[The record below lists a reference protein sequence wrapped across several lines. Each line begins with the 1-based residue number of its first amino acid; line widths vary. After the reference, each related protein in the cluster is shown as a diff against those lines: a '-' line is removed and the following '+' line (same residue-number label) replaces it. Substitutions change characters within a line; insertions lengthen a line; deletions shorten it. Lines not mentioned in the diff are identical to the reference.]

1 VRALR
6 GHGPSH
12 QPSRLLAAALGA
24 TLVAGSLAVGG
35 VASAAPSPAIPVTS
49 FEPGRYIVQLAD
61 EAASTYEGGTQQ
73 LQRTAPEA
81 GAQLDAE
88 SAEVEAYSAHLEQ
101 EQVDAAAEVGAEVI
115 YNYTLAFNGF
125 AADLSAEQAAE
136 LAARKDVVAVVPN
149 ELKQIQATPE
159 YGTEFLG
166 LDGEGG
172 VWQQLG
178 GAESVG
184 EGVVVGILDTGVAPE
199 NPSFAGEPLGTSAG
213 TEPYLDGDA
222 ITFAKGDGQTFT
234 GVCETGP
241 GFGADDCSTKIVG
254 ARSYVDGFGADRIGG
269 EDVGE
274 YDSPRD
280 GDGHGSHTG
289 GTAVGNHQVTPT
301 VLGREF
307 PAVSGVAPAAKIA
320 AYKVCW
326 SGPDPVGTADDG
338 CATADL
344 LAAINQA
351 VADGVDVIN
360 YSIGGGAADT
370 TVSPT
375 DQAFLGAAAAGVFVA
390 ASAGNSG
397 PGASTLDNASPWITT
412 VAAST
417 IPNYEATATLG
428 DGQAFAGASIS
439 VAEGPPVEAPLVLAA
454 DAVADGQSVEDA
466 ELCAPDS
473 LDAAAV
479 EGSIVVCLRGV
490 TDRVSKSAEVAA
502 KGGVGVLLV
511 NPTPSSL
518 DNDAHPV
525 PTVHV
530 DADALEAITA
540 YAATEGATVTLAAG
554 NSTGVEFATPQV
566 AGFSSRG
573 PVEADGSDI
582 LKPDVIAPGVG
593 ILAPTNNPEDGD
605 PTWAFLSGTSMSSP
619 HVAGLAALYLG
630 ERPNATPAEVKSAL
644 MTTAYDTVGS
654 DGAAV
659 NDPFAQGAGH
669 ADPTRF
675 FEPGLLYLNGTDDWY
690 SYIQG
695 IGYDV
700 GAEPIDA
707 SNLNLAS
714 IAIGEL
720 TGAETVTRT
729 VTSTQAGTFEASV
742 DIPGVDAVV
751 EPSTLSFGAA
761 GETAEFTVTF
771 ANAGAPLDEFA
782 TGSLTWTSGE
792 TSVRSPLA
800 IRPVTLVAPDEVTG
814 EGVDGSVAVEV
825 TPGGDGDIALATTGL
840 ARGTLLA
847 DAADPDS
854 EHSGA
859 GLAGD
864 EFTWEVEVPEG
875 AEFARFDLAS
885 TEPTADLDLVV
896 YLLDGPGGEPVAGW
910 QSATASADE
919 RVDLPS
925 PEPGSYQVIASVY
938 SVATAGQ
945 PVAFDMTATSI
956 VPGGDTAELTLDPAV
971 LAGSTGVPIAYTA
984 SWSGLEPFSDYLGL
998 VHYGETGEVT
1008 AVTVETAEGNDP
1020 EPEPEAPVALE
1031 PPTIAGTPEV
1041 GQRLTATPGAW
1052 DGEGL
1057 AFGYQWLADGEA
1069 IAGATGERFRL
1080 TDAQQGAAV
1089 SVRVT
1094 AGAEG
1099 RPDGTADS
1107 EPVTV
1112 LFAAELDVDLS
1123 SHLIL
1128 GSRAL
1133 TVSVSADSDAAT
1145 APSGTV
1151 TVRVGGQTHEVELV
1165 DGEGSVRIAKPPR
1178 GLSIVTASYAG
1189 DEATAAAKDARSWV
1203 LVVRF

>member
-1 VRALR
+1 MRAPRGQRPSAAPSRALA
-6 GHGPSH
+6 G
-12 QPSRLLAAALGA
+12 ALGVA
-24 TLVAGSLAVGG
+24 LVAGSLAVGG
-35 VASAAPSPAIPVTS
+35 AAAAAPSPSIPVTS

-81 GAQLDAE
+81 GDQLDAE

-101 EQVDAAAEVGAEVI
+101 RQSDAAAEVGADVI

-136 LAARKDVVAVVPN
+136 LAARKDVVAIVPN
-149 ELKQIQATPE
+149 ELQQVQATPQ

-166 LDGEGG
+166 LDGAGG
-172 VWQQLG
+172 VWEQLG
-178 GAESVG
+178 GAERVG
-184 EGVVVGILDTGVAPE
+184 EGVVVGILDTGIAPE
-199 NPSFAGEPLGTSAG
+199 NPSFAGEPLGTAPG
-213 TEPYLDGDA
+213 DAPYLDGDA
-222 ITFAKGDGQTFT
+222 ITFVKGDGETFT

-241 GFGADDCSTKIVG
+241 AFAADDCSTKIVG

-269 EDVGE
+269 ADVGE
-274 YDSPRD
+274 YLSPRD

-289 GTAVGNHQVTPT
+289 GTAVGEHQVTPT

-307 PAVSGVAPAAKIA
+307 PAISGVAPAAKIA

-326 SGPDPVGTADDG
+326 SGPDPVGTTDDG

-428 DGQAFAGASIS
+428 DGRAFAGASIS
-439 VAEGPPVEAPLVLAA
+439 VAEGEPVEAPLVLAT
-454 DAVADGQSVEDA
+454 DAVAEGASPEDA
-466 ELCAPDS
+466 GRCAPDS

-502 KGGVGVLLV
+502 KGGAGVLLI

-518 DNDAHPV
+518 DNDAHSI

-530 DADALEAITA
+530 DADALDAVTA
-540 YAATEGATVTLAAG
+540 YAATEGATVTLSAG
-554 NSTGVEFATPQV
+554 NSAGVEFATPQV

-605 PTWAFLSGTSMSSP
+605 PSWAFLSGTSMSSP

-644 MTTAYDTVGS
+644 MTTAYDTVGA

-659 NDPFAQGAGH
+659 TDPFAQGAGH

-675 FEPGLLYLNGTDDWY
+675 FEPGLLYLNGLDDWY
-690 SYIQG
+690 AYIQG

-700 GAEPIDA
+700 GVDPVDA
-707 SNLNLAS
+707 SDLNLAS

-720 TGAETVTRT
+720 TGAETITRT
-729 VTSTQAGTFEASV
+729 VTATQAGTFEASV
-742 DIPGVDAVV
+742 DIPGVEAVV

-771 ANAGAPLDEFA
+771 SNAGAPLDEFA

-792 TSVRSPLA
+792 TTVRSPLA

-814 EGVDGSVAVEV
+814 EGTDGSVDVEV
-825 TPGGDGDIALATTGL
+825 TPGGDGPIPLATSGL
-840 ARGTLLA
+840 ARGTLLP
-847 DAADPDS
+847 DAADPGS

-864 EFTWEVEVPEG
+864 ESTWEVEVPEG

-885 TEPTADLDLVV
+885 TEQTADLDLVV
-896 YLLDGPGGEPVAGW
+896 YRLDGPGGEPVEGW

-925 PEPGSYQVIASVY
+925 PEPGSYRVTASVY

-945 PVAFDMTATSI
+945 PVAFDLTTTSI
-956 VPGGDTAELTLDPAV
+956 VPGADVAELALDPAV
-971 LAGSTGVPIAYTA
+971 LEGSTGTPVGYTA
-984 SWSGLEPFSDYLGL
+984 SWAGLEPRSDYLGL
-998 VHYGETGEVT
+998 VRYGETGVVT
-1008 AVTVETAEGNDP
+1008 AVTVETGEAP

-1031 PPTIAGTPEV
+1031 APTVSGTPEV
-1041 GQRLTATPGAW
+1041 GERLVATPGVW
-1052 DGEGL
+1052 DAEGL
-1057 AFGYQWLADGEA
+1057 SYAYQWLADGEP
-1069 IAGATGERFRL
+1069 IAGATGQRFRV
-1080 TDAQQGAAV
+1080 TEAQQGAAV
-1089 SVRVT
+1089 AVRVT

-1099 RPDGTADS
+1099 RPDGTAES

-1112 LFAAELDVDLS
+1112 LFDASLKLS
-1123 SHLIL
+1123 VQPQIVL

-1133 TVSVSADSDAAT
+1133 TITVRADSAADAAPTGT
-1145 APSGTV
+1145 A
-1151 TVRVGGQTHEVELV
+1151 TVRFAGREHEVELV
-1165 DGEGSVRIAKPPR
+1165 DGVGSVRIDRPAR
-1178 GLSIVTASYAG
+1178 GLHLVTASYEG
-1189 DEATAAAKDARSWV
+1189 DEATAAASDARTWA
-1203 LVVRF
+1203 LVIRF

>member
-1 VRALR
+1 MRALR

-12 QPSRLLAAALGA
+12 QPSRLLAVALGA
-24 TLVAGSLAVGG
+24 ALVAGSLAAGG
-35 VASAAPSPAIPVTS
+35 AATAAPSPSIPITS

-73 LQRTAPEA
+73 LQRTAPEG

-101 EQVDAAAEVGAEVI
+101 AQGDAAAEVGAEVI

-172 VWQQLG
+172 VWEQLG

-199 NPSFAGEPLGTSAG
+199 NPSFAGEPLGTAAG
-213 TEPYLDGDA
+213 AEPYLDGDA

-274 YDSPRD
+274 YESPRD

-307 PAVSGVAPAAKIA
+307 PAISGVAPAAKIA

-439 VAEGPPVEAPLVLAA
+439 VAESAPVEAPLVLAT
-454 DAVADGQSVEDA
+454 DAVANGQTAEDA
-466 ELCAPDS
+466 EICAPDS

-518 DNDAHPV
+518 DNDAHSV

-707 SNLNLAS
+707 SDLNLAS

-751 EPSTLSFGAA
+751 EPSTLSFGSA

-792 TSVRSPLA
+792 TTVRSPLA

-814 EGVDGSVAVEV
+814 EGVDGSVDVEI
-825 TPGGDGDIALATTGL
+825 TPGGDGDIALTTTGL
-840 ARGTLLA
+840 ARGDLQP
-847 DAADPDS
+847 DATDPAS

-859 GLAGD
+859 GLPGD
-864 EFTWEVEVPEG
+864 ESTWEVAVPEG

-885 TEPTADLDLVV
+885 TEQAADLDLVV
-896 YLLDGPGGEPVAGW
+896 YLLDGPGGAPVAGW

-919 RVDLPS
+919 RVDLPA
-925 PEPGSYQVIASVY
+925 PEAGTYRVTASVF
-938 SVATAGQ
+938 SVVTAGQ
-945 PVAFDMTATSI
+945 PVAFDVTTTSI
-956 VPGGDTAELTLDPAV
+956 VPGAGAAELALDPSV
-971 LAGSTGVPIAYTA
+971 LSGSTGVPTGYTA
-984 SWSGLEPFSDYLGL
+984 SWAGLDPESDYLGL
-998 VHYGETGEVT
+998 VRYGETGVST
-1008 AVTVETAEGNDP
+1008 AVTVETGEAV
-1020 EPEPEAPVALE
+1020 EPEPVAPVAIE
-1031 PPTIAGTPEV
+1031 PPTVTGTPKV
-1041 GQRLTATPGAW
+1041 GERLTAAPGAW
-1052 DGEGL
+1052 DVEGL
-1057 AFGYQWLADGEA
+1057 TFAYQWLADGEP
-1069 IAGATGERFRL
+1069 IPGATGERFRL
-1080 TDAQQGAAV
+1080 TDAQQGSAV

-1094 AGAEG
+1094 ASAEG
-1099 RPDGTADS
+1099 LPDGSADS
-1107 EPVTV
+1107 EAVTV
-1112 LFAAELDVDLS
+1112 LHTSTLK
-1123 SHLIL
+1123 
-1128 GSRAL
+1128 
-1133 TVSVSADSDAAT
+1133 VSVQPQLVLGNRAV
-1145 APSGTV
+1145 TV
-1151 TVRVGGQTHEVELV
+1151 TVRADSSAEAAPTGTATVRLGGSSYDVELV
-1165 DGEGSVRIAKPPR
+1165 DGVGSVRIDKPAR
-1178 GLSIVTASYAG
+1178 GLHIVTASYAG
-1189 DEATAAAKDARSWV
+1189 DEVTAAAKDARSWV
-1203 LVVRF
+1203 LVIRF